1 MNFVLYQKSYDFY
14 LYLSKIIRYFPKSE
28 KFIISSQIKNKML
41 DFIGAVI
48 KANKQRDKRESMLE
62 SDILLE
68 QLKTLIRLSKDLEYM
83 KEAQYENC
91 CKALSEIG
99 KILGGWIKSCG

>member
-1 MNFVLYQKSYDFY
+1 
-14 LYLSKIIRYFPKSE
+14 
-28 KFIISSQIKNKML
+28 
-41 DFIGAVI
+41 
-48 KANKQRDKRESMLE
+48 MLE